1 MVPAHTRASDSENQ
15 SMALADDLHARRLA
29 REISAREQAEALLE
43 QKSLELFRQAEERQ
57 QALDALSE
65 SEERYRLIV
74 ERSPDAILIEV
85 DEKIVFTNPAA
96 RTLFRESE
104 EHQLLGRSLASLVR
118 RSSSESTALL
128 LIADP
133 ETETEEIA
141 LRLDGSAFEV
151 SVHRLLLIYR
161 GQAAIQMLV
170 RDISSR
176 KKLEYQ
182 LAYQAAHDAL
192 TGAINR
198 SALLNHLSDAI
209 ANARRNS
216 LTVWVAFIDLDR
228 FKFIND
234 RFGHRAGDQVLT
246 GISQRLRTALRS
258 NDILG
263 RYGGD
268 EFIVV
273 LRGGPEAEMSSET
286 LERIM
291 SAVAEPAKIDGHT
304 MRVNCSVGVAVF
316 PQDGDLPEQLMERA
330 DAAMYRAKQAG
341 RNRCQ
346 FFNEEIHAQ
355 LMERARIETELTGA
369 LQRGEFFLQ
378 YQPQI
383 DLRTGEV
390 TGAEALLRWQHPLLG
405 LLTPERFVYLAE
417 ESVLINDIG
426 AWVLNEA
433 TTQCASWRK
442 AGLGHLRIGINLS
455 ARQLNGLPLIRLV
468 EKALAL
474 SGLPAA
480 ALELE
485 LTESLMMSNIEL
497 TLETLQTLRSMGVQ
511 VAVDDFGTGYSSFAY
526 LRRLPIACLKI
537 DRQFINDLSETGA
550 HDTAIITNTMISLAH
565 NLKLRVIAEG
575 VENEAQLRLLQRQGC
590 DEIQGFFFSRA
601 LSADDFVKL
610 LQAHDPARWRR

>member
-1 MVPAHTRASDSENQ
+1 
-15 SMALADDLHARRLA
+15 MALPSDVHARRLA
-29 REISAREQAEALLE
+29 REISAREQAETLLE

-57 QALDALSE
+57 RALDALSE

-74 ERSPDAILIEV
+74 ERSPDAILIEIN
-85 DEKIVFTNPAA
+85 EKIVFTNPAA
-96 RTLFRESE
+96 RSLFRESE
-104 EHQLLGRSLASLVR
+104 EHKLLGRSLASLIR

-128 LIADP
+128 LAANP
-133 ETETEEIA
+133 ETEIEEVA

-151 SVHRLLLIYR
+151 SVHRLSLSYQ
-161 GQAAIQMLV
+161 GQAAVQLLA
-170 RDISSR
+170 RDISNR

-182 LAYQAAHDAL
+182 LAHQATHDAL

-198 SALLNHLSDAI
+198 SALLTHLSDAI
-209 ANARRNS
+209 AYAQRNS

-291 SAVAEPAKIDGHT
+291 RAVAEPTKIDGHI

-316 PQDGDLPEQLMERA
+316 PEDGSQPEQLMERA
-330 DAAMYRAKQAG
+330 DAAMYRAKQSG

-355 LMERARIETELTGA
+355 LMERTRIETELTGA
-369 LQRGEFFLQ
+369 LQRGEFFLL

-390 TGAEALLRWQHPLLG
+390 VGAEALLRWQHPQLG

-417 ESVLINDIG
+417 ESLLINDIG
-426 AWVLNEA
+426 AWALNEA
-433 TTQCASWRK
+433 TSQCAAWQK
-442 AGLGHLRIGINLS
+442 AGLGNLRIGVNLS
-455 ARQLNGLPLIRLV
+455 APQLNGLPLVRLV

-480 ALELE
+480 SLELE

-497 TLETLQTLRSMGVQ
+497 TLDTLQTLNAIGVR

-537 DRQFINDLSETGA
+537 DRQFINDLSEPGA
-550 HDTAIITNTMISLAH
+550 HDTAIITNTLIALAH

-575 VENEAQLRLLQRQGC
+575 VETEAQLRLLQQQGC
-590 DEIQGFFFSRA
+590 DEIQGFYFSRA
-601 LSADDFVKL
+601 LTSEDFVTL
-610 LQAHDPARWRR
+610 LQAHDPALWRR

>member
-1 MVPAHTRASDSENQ
+1 
-15 SMALADDLHARRLA
+15 MALPSDIHARRLA
-29 REISAREQAEALLE
+29 REISAREQAETLLE

-57 QALDALSE
+57 RALNALSE

-74 ERSPDAILIEV
+74 ERSPDAILIEI
-85 DEKIVFTNPAA
+85 DEKIVFANPAA

-104 EHQLLGRSLASLVR
+104 EKGLLGRSLASLIR
-118 RSSSESTALL
+118 RAPSESTALL
-128 LIADP
+128 LITNP
-133 ETETEEIA
+133 ETETEEVAI
-141 LRLDGSAFEV
+141 RLDGSAFEV
-151 SVHRLLLIYR
+151 SVHRLSLIYR
-161 GQAAIQMLV
+161 GQPAVQMLA

-182 LAYQAAHDAL
+182 LAYQATHDAL

-198 SALLNHLSDAI
+198 SALLDHLADAI
-209 ANARRNS
+209 GYARRNS

-258 NDILG
+258 NDMLG

-268 EFIVV
+268 EFIVI

-291 SAVAEPAKIDGHT
+291 RAVAEPVKVDGHT

-316 PQDGDLPEQLMERA
+316 PQDGDTPEQLMERA
-330 DAAMYRAKQAG
+330 DAAMYRAKQGG

-346 FFNEEIHAQ
+346 FFNEEIHEQ
-355 LMERARIETELTGA
+355 LVERTRIETELASA
-369 LQRGEFFLQ
+369 LQRDEFFLQ

-390 TGAEALLRWQHPLLG
+390 IGAEALLRWQHPQLG

-433 TTQCASWRK
+433 TTQCAAWSK
-442 AGLGHLRIGINLS
+442 AGLGNLRIGVNLS
-455 ARQLNGLPLIRLV
+455 ARQLNGSPLIRLV
-468 EKALAL
+468 EKALTH
-474 SGLPAA
+474 SGLPPAL
-480 ALELE
+480 LELE
-485 LTESLMMSNIEL
+485 LTESLMMSNIDL
-497 TLETLQTLRSMGVQ
+497 TLETLQTLKTMGVQ

-537 DRQFINDLSETGA
+537 DRQFINDLIEPGA
-550 HDTAIITNTMISLAH
+550 HDTAIITNTLIALAH

-575 VENEAQLRLLQRQGC
+575 VETEAQLRLLQQQGC
-590 DEIQGFFFSRA
+590 DEIQGFFFSRP
-601 LSADDFVKL
+601 LSADEFVRL
-610 LQAHDPARWRR
+610 LQNHNPAAWRT

>member
-1 MVPAHTRASDSENQ
+1 
-15 SMALADDLHARRLA
+15 MALPSDIHARRLA
-29 REISAREQAEALLE
+29 REISAREQAETLLE

-57 QALDALSE
+57 RALDALSE

-74 ERSPDAILIEV
+74 ERSPDAILIEI
-85 DEKIVFTNPAA
+85 DEKIVFANPAA
-96 RTLFRESE
+96 RALFRESE
-104 EHQLLGRSLASLVR
+104 EKELLGRSLASLIR
-118 RSSSESTALL
+118 RAPSESTALL
-128 LIADP
+128 LITNP
-133 ETETEEIA
+133 ETETEEVAI
-141 LRLDGSAFEV
+141 RLDGSAFEV
-151 SVHRLLLIYR
+151 SVHRLSLIYR
-161 GQAAIQMLV
+161 GQPAVQMLA

-182 LAYQAAHDAL
+182 LAYQATHDAL

-198 SALLNHLSDAI
+198 SALLDHLADAI
-209 ANARRNS
+209 GYARRNS

-258 NDILG
+258 NDMLG

-268 EFIVV
+268 EFIVI

-291 SAVAEPAKIDGHT
+291 RAVAEPVKVDGHT

-316 PQDGDLPEQLMERA
+316 PQDGDTPEQLMERA
-330 DAAMYRAKQAG
+330 DAAMYRAKQGG

-346 FFNEEIHAQ
+346 FFNEEIHEQ
-355 LMERARIETELTGA
+355 LVERTRIETELASA

-390 TGAEALLRWQHPLLG
+390 IGAEALLRWQHPQLG

-433 TTQCASWRK
+433 TTQCAAWSK
-442 AGLGHLRIGINLS
+442 AGLGNLRIGVNLS
-455 ARQLNGLPLIRLV
+455 ARQLNGSPLIRLV
-468 EKALAL
+468 EKALTH
-474 SGLPAA
+474 SGLPPAL
-480 ALELE
+480 LELE
-485 LTESLMMSNIEL
+485 LTESLMMSNIDL
-497 TLETLQTLRSMGVQ
+497 TLETLQTLKTMGVQ

-537 DRQFINDLSETGA
+537 DRQFINDLSEPGA
-550 HDTAIITNTMISLAH
+550 HDTAIITNTLIALAH

-575 VENEAQLRLLQRQGC
+575 VETEAQLRLLQQQGC
-590 DEIQGFFFSRA
+590 DEIQGFFFSRP
-601 LSADDFVKL
+601 LSADEFVRL
-610 LQAHDPARWRR
+610 LQNHNPAAWRT

>member
-1 MVPAHTRASDSENQ
+1 
-15 SMALADDLHARRLA
+15 MALPSDIHARRLA
-29 REISAREQAEALLE
+29 REISAREQAETLLE

-57 QALDALSE
+57 RALDALSE

-74 ERSPDAILIEV
+74 ERSPDAILIEI
-85 DEKIVFTNPAA
+85 DEKIVFANPAA
-96 RTLFRESE
+96 RALFRESE
-104 EHQLLGRSLASLVR
+104 EKELLGRSLASLIR
-118 RSSSESTALL
+118 RAPSESTALL
-128 LIADP
+128 LITNP
-133 ETETEEIA
+133 ETETEEVAI
-141 LRLDGSAFEV
+141 RLDGSAFEV
-151 SVHRLLLIYR
+151 SVHRLSLIYR
-161 GQAAIQMLV
+161 GQPAIQMLA
-170 RDISSR
+170 RDISNR

-182 LAYQAAHDAL
+182 LAYQATHDAL

-198 SALLNHLSDAI
+198 SALLDHLADAI
-209 ANARRNS
+209 GYARRNS

-234 RFGHRAGDQVLT
+234 RFGHRAGDQVLM
-246 GISQRLRTALRS
+246 GVSQRLRAALRS
-258 NDILG
+258 NDMLG

-268 EFIVV
+268 EFIVI

-291 SAVAEPAKIDGHT
+291 RAVAEPVKVDGHT

-316 PQDGDLPEQLMERA
+316 PQDGDTPEQLMERA
-330 DAAMYRAKQAG
+330 DAAMYRAKQGG

-346 FFNEEIHAQ
+346 FFNEEIHEQ
-355 LMERARIETELTGA
+355 LVERTRIETELASA

-390 TGAEALLRWQHPLLG
+390 IGAEALLRWQHPQLG

-433 TTQCASWRK
+433 TTQCAAWSK
-442 AGLGHLRIGINLS
+442 AGLGNLRIGVNLS
-455 ARQLNGLPLIRLV
+455 ARQLNGSPLIRLV
-468 EKALAL
+468 EKALTH
-474 SGLPAA
+474 SGLPPAL
-480 ALELE
+480 LELE
-485 LTESLMMSNIEL
+485 LTESLMMSNIDL
-497 TLETLQTLRSMGVQ
+497 TLETLQTLKTMGVQ

-537 DRQFINDLSETGA
+537 DRQFINDLSEPGA
-550 HDTAIITNTMISLAH
+550 HDTAIITNTLIALAH

-575 VENEAQLRLLQRQGC
+575 VETEAQLRLLQQQGC
-590 DEIQGFFFSRA
+590 DEIQGFFFSRP
-601 LSADDFVKL
+601 LSADEFVRL
-610 LQAHDPARWRR
+610 LQNHNPAAWRT